1 MHGPLDPYVTFKLV
15 LMGLCLLLSG
25 FFASS
30 EAALFSLTPLHLHK
44 MREERFPFFSSVE
57 RLLETPRRLLIT
69 IIAGNEIVNIVLT
82 ATATALFISLFGER
96 GEWLTVAVLSP
107 VLFLFGEAV
116 PKIFG
121 KTYSM
126 RLSSTVAPLMSLIQ
140 RMEFP
145 LVWLL
150 ERISGFILGPM
161 RTREA
166 AEGDPLMEDEFRSLV
181 DAGYQEG
188 ILETGQRDLIH
199 RVFELA
205 DTPVCDIM
213 TPRVDMFCLPLS
225 TSAGELRRKIVEQ
238 GYSRIPLYGT
248 GPDDIVGILYARDLL
263 GLMAEGRSPGSVEAL
278 LRKPYFVPEVR
289 SADQVLRDFQKRNMH
304 MAVVVDEYGGISG
317 LVTMEDIL
325 EALFGD
331 IYDERDTR
339 KRPVHR
345 IDEKTL
351 MVSGVLS
358 IDDFNEIAGTSIP
371 SEDFGTVGGFVL
383 HLFGRLPARGD
394 RVETEGLSFVVR
406 KTKGTRILN
415 VRVTREEAP

>member
-1 MHGPLDPYVTFKLV
+1 MDSYDTFKLV
-15 LMGLCLLLSG
+15 LMGLCLLLSA
-25 FFASS
+25 FFSSS
-30 EAALFSLTPLHLHK
+30 EAALFSLTSLHLHK
-44 MREERFPFFSSVE
+44 MREERFPFFSHVE
-57 RLLETPRRLLIT
+57 RLLETPRRLLVT
-69 IIAGNEIVNIVLT
+69 IIAGNEIVNVVLS
-82 ATATALFISLFGER
+82 AMATALFISLFGDR

-107 VLFLFGEAV
+107 VLFLFGEAI

-126 RLSSTVAPLMSLIQ
+126 RLSSMVAPFMSLVQ
-140 RMEFP
+140 RLEFP

-150 ERISGFILGPM
+150 EKISGFILGPL
-161 RTREA
+161 RAREA
-166 AEGDPLMEDEFRSLV
+166 AEGEALMEDEFRSLV
-181 DAGYQEG
+181 DAGYKEG
-188 ILETGQRDLIH
+188 ILGTGQRDLIH

-205 DTPVCDIM
+205 DTPVSDIM

-248 GPDDIVGILYARDLL
+248 GPDDVVGILYARDLL
-263 GLMAEGRSPGSVEAL
+263 GLMAEGRTPASLEAL

-304 MAVVVDEYGGISG
+304 MAIVVDEYGGISG

-345 IDEKTL
+345 IDEQTL

-358 IDDFNEIAGTSIP
+358 IDEFNEIAGTSIP
-371 SEDFGTVGGFVL
+371 SEDFGTVGGYVL
-383 HLFGRLPARGD
+383 HLFGKLPARGD
-394 RVETEGLSFVVR
+394 EIAAAGMSFVVR
-406 KTKGTRILN
+406 KVKGTRILS
-415 VRVTREEAP
+415 VRVSRGGEP

>member
-1 MHGPLDPYVTFKLV
+1 
-15 LMGLCLLLSG
+15 
-25 FFASS
+25 
-30 EAALFSLTPLHLHK
+30 
-44 MREERFPFFSSVE
+44 
-57 RLLETPRRLLIT
+57 
-69 IIAGNEIVNIVLT
+69 
-82 ATATALFISLFGER
+82 
-96 GEWLTVAVLSP
+96 

-140 RMEFP
+140 RAEFP

-150 ERISGFILGPM
+150 EKISGFILGPL
-161 RTREA
+161 RAREA
-166 AEGDPLMEDEFRSLV
+166 AEGEALMEDEFRSLV
-181 DAGYQEG
+181 DAGYKEG

-205 DTPVCDIM
+205 DTPVNDIM

-225 TSAGELRRKIVEQ
+225 TDPQALRREIVEQ

-248 GPDDIVGILYARDLL
+248 GPDDVVGILYARDLL
-263 GLMAEGRSPGSVEAL
+263 GLMAEGRSPGSVESL

-304 MAVVVDEYGGISG
+304 MAIVVDEYGGIAG

-351 MVSGVLS
+351 MVSGALS
-358 IDDFNEIAGTSIP
+358 VDDFNEIAGTSIP
-371 SEDFGTVGGFVL
+371 SEDFGTVGGFVF
-383 HLFGRLPARGD
+383 HLFGRLPARGEK
-394 RVETEGLSFVVR
+394 VSAEGLTFAVR
-406 KTKGTRILN
+406 KIKGTRILS
-415 VRVTREEAP
+415 VRVTREEGP

>member
-1 MHGPLDPYVTFKLV
+1 
-15 LMGLCLLLSG
+15 MGLCLLLSG

-30 EAALFSLTPLHLHK
+30 EAALFSLTHLHLHK

-57 RLLETPRRLLIT
+57 KLLDTPRRLLVT
-69 IIAGNEIVNIVLT
+69 IIAGNEIVNIVLS

-140 RMEFP
+140 RVEFP

-150 ERISGFILGPM
+150 EKISGFILGPL
-161 RTREA
+161 RAREA
-166 AEGDPLMEDEFRSLV
+166 AEGETLMEDEFRSLV
-181 DAGYQEG
+181 DAGYKEG

-225 TSAGELRRKIVEQ
+225 TSSGELRKKIVEQ

-248 GPDDIVGILYARDLL
+248 GPDDVVGILYARDLL
-263 GLMAEGRSPGSVEAL
+263 GLMAEGRSPGTAESL

-304 MAVVVDEYGGISG
+304 MAIVVDEYGGISG

-351 MVSGVLS
+351 MVSGALS

-371 SEDFGTVGGFVL
+371 SEDYGTVGGFVF
-383 HLFGRLPARGD
+383 HLFGRLPDRGD
-394 RVETEGLSFVVR
+394 RVESGGLTFVVR
-406 KTKGTRILN
+406 KIKGTRILS
-415 VRVTREEAP
+415 VRVTREEGS

>member
-1 MHGPLDPYVTFKLV
+1 
-15 LMGLCLLLSG
+15 MGLCLLLSG

-30 EAALFSLTPLHLHK
+30 EAALFSLTPLHMHK

-69 IIAGNEIVNIVLT
+69 IIAGNEIVNIILS

-96 GEWLTVAVLSP
+96 GEWITVAVLSP
-107 VLFLFGEAV
+107 VLFLFGEAI

-126 RLSSTVAPLMSLIQ
+126 RLSSMVAPLMGLIQ

-150 ERISGFILGPM
+150 ERISGLVLGPL
-161 RTREA
+161 RARESV
-166 AEGDPLMEDEFRSLV
+166 EGETLMEDEFRSLV

-199 RVFELA
+199 RVFDLA
-205 DTPVCDIM
+205 DTPVSDIM
-213 TPRVDMFCLPLS
+213 TPRVDMFCLPL
-225 TSAGELRRKIVEQ
+225 TTRPEDLRRRIIEQ
-238 GYSRIPLYGT
+238 RYSRIPLFGK
-248 GPDDIVGILYARDLL
+248 GPDDIVGVLYARDLL
-263 GLMAEGRSPGSVEAL
+263 GLMAEGGAPGPVETL

-304 MAVVVDEYGGISG
+304 VAFVVDEYGGISG
-317 LVTMEDIL
+317 IVTMEDIL
-325 EALFGD
+325 EELFGD

-339 KRPVHR
+339 ARPFRRV
-345 IDEKTL
+345 DERTL
-351 MVSGVLS
+351 MVSGALA
-358 IDDFNEIAGTSIP
+358 IDEFNEIAETSIP
-371 SEDFGTVGGFVL
+371 SEDFGTVGGYVL
-383 HLFGRLPARGD
+383 HLFGRLPSRGD
-394 RVETEGLSFVVR
+394 EVAMEGLTFVVR
-406 KTKGTRILN
+406 KVKGTRILS
-415 VRVTREEAP
+415 VRVTKEAAAHE

>member
-1 MHGPLDPYVTFKLV
+1 
-15 LMGLCLLLSG
+15 MGVCLLLSG

-30 EAALFSLTPLHLHK
+30 EAALFSLTPLHMHK
-44 MREERFPFFSSVE
+44 MREERFPFLSYVE
-57 RLLETPRRLLIT
+57 RLLEKPRRLLIT

-82 ATATALFISLFGER
+82 AAATALFISLFGER

-107 VLFLFGEAV
+107 VMFLFGEAI

-126 RLSSTVAPLMSLIQ
+126 RLSSMVAPLMGLIQ
-140 RMEFP
+140 RVEFP

-150 ERISGFILGPM
+150 EKISGFILGPL
-161 RTREA
+161 RARDATVGET
-166 AEGDPLMEDEFRSLV
+166 LMEDEFRSLV
-181 DAGYQEG
+181 DAGYKEG

-225 TSAGELRRKIVEQ
+225 TSAAELRRKIVEQ

-248 GPDDIVGILYARDLL
+248 GPDDVVGILYARDLL
-263 GLMAEGRSPGSVEAL
+263 GLMADGRTPGSVETL

-304 MAVVVDEYGGISG
+304 VAVVVDEYGGISG

-325 EALFGD
+325 EELFGD
-331 IYDERDTR
+331 IYDERDR
-339 KRPVHR
+339 RARPIHR

-351 MVSGVLS
+351 MVAGTLE

-371 SEDFGTVGGFVL
+371 SEDFGTIGGYVF

-394 RVETEGLSFVVR
+394 KVVSGGLAFVVR
-406 KTKGTRILN
+406 KIKGTRILS
-415 VRVTREEAP
+415 VRVTREDEP

>member
-1 MHGPLDPYVTFKLV
+1 
-15 LMGLCLLLSG
+15 MGLCLLLSG
-25 FFASS
+25 FFSSS

-44 MREERFPFFSSVE
+44 MREERFPFFAHVE

-140 RMEFP
+140 RVEFP

-150 ERISGFILGPM
+150 EKISGFILGPL
-161 RTREA
+161 RAREA
-166 AEGDPLMEDEFRSLV
+166 AEGEALMEDEFRSLV
-181 DAGYQEG
+181 DAGYKEG

-205 DTPVCDIM
+205 DTPVNDIM

-225 TSAGELRRKIVEQ
+225 TDPQALRREIVEQ

-248 GPDDIVGILYARDLL
+248 GPDDVVGILYARDLL
-263 GLMAEGRSPGSVEAL
+263 GLMAEGRSPGSVESL

-304 MAVVVDEYGGISG
+304 MAIVVDEYGGIAG

-351 MVSGVLS
+351 MVSGALS
-358 IDDFNEIAGTSIP
+358 VDDFNEIAGTSIP
-371 SEDFGTVGGFVL
+371 SEDFGTVGGFVF
-383 HLFGRLPARGD
+383 HLFGRLPARGEK
-394 RVETEGLSFVVR
+394 VSAEGLTFAVR
-406 KTKGTRILN
+406 KIKGTRILS
-415 VRVTREEAP
+415 VRVTREEGP

>member
-1 MHGPLDPYVTFKLV
+1 
-15 LMGLCLLLSG
+15 MGLCLLLSG
-25 FFASS
+25 FFSSS

-44 MREERFPFFSSVE
+44 MREERFPFFAHVE

-140 RMEFP
+140 RAEFP

-150 ERISGFILGPM
+150 EKISGFILGPL
-161 RTREA
+161 RAREA
-166 AEGDPLMEDEFRSLV
+166 AEGEALMEDEFRSLV
-181 DAGYQEG
+181 DAGYKEG

-205 DTPVCDIM
+205 DTPVNDIM

-225 TSAGELRRKIVEQ
+225 TDPQALRREIVEQ

-248 GPDDIVGILYARDLL
+248 GPDDVVGILYARDLL
-263 GLMAEGRSPGSVEAL
+263 GLMAEGRSPGSVESL

-304 MAVVVDEYGGISG
+304 MAIVVDEYGGIAG

-351 MVSGVLS
+351 MVSGALS
-358 IDDFNEIAGTSIP
+358 VDDFNEIAGTSIP
-371 SEDFGTVGGFVL
+371 SEDFGTVGGFVF
-383 HLFGRLPARGD
+383 HLFGRLPARGEK
-394 RVETEGLSFVVR
+394 VSAEGLTFAVR
-406 KTKGTRILN
+406 KIKGTRILS
-415 VRVTREEAP
+415 VRVTREEGP

>member
-1 MHGPLDPYVTFKLV
+1 
-15 LMGLCLLLSG
+15 MGLCLLLSG
-25 FFASS
+25 FFSSS

-44 MREERFPFFSSVE
+44 MREERFPFFAHVE

-96 GEWLTVAVLSP
+96 GEWLTVVVLSP

-140 RMEFP
+140 RAEFP

-150 ERISGFILGPM
+150 EKISGFILGPL
-161 RTREA
+161 RAREA
-166 AEGDPLMEDEFRSLV
+166 AEGEALMEDEFRSLV
-181 DAGYQEG
+181 DAGYKEG

-205 DTPVCDIM
+205 DTPVNDIM

-225 TSAGELRRKIVEQ
+225 TGPQALRREIVEQ

-248 GPDDIVGILYARDLL
+248 GPDDVVGILYARDLL
-263 GLMAEGRSPGSVEAL
+263 GLMAEGRSPGSVESL

-304 MAVVVDEYGGISG
+304 MAIVVDEYGGIAG

-351 MVSGVLS
+351 MVSGALS
-358 IDDFNEIAGTSIP
+358 VDDFNEIAGTSIP
-371 SEDFGTVGGFVL
+371 SEDFGTVGGFVF
-383 HLFGRLPARGD
+383 HLFGRLPARGEK
-394 RVETEGLSFVVR
+394 VSAEGLTFAVR
-406 KTKGTRILN
+406 KIKGTRILS
-415 VRVTREEAP
+415 VRVTREEGP

>member
-1 MHGPLDPYVTFKLV
+1 
-15 LMGLCLLLSG
+15 MGLCLLLSG
-25 FFASS
+25 FFSSS
-30 EAALFSLTPLHLHK
+30 EAALFSLTSLHLHK

-57 RLLETPRRLLIT
+57 RLLEKPRRLLIT
-69 IIAGNEIVNIVLT
+69 IIVGNEIVNIVLT
-82 ATATALFISLFGER
+82 AAATALFISLFEER
-96 GEWLTVAVLSP
+96 GEWVTVAVLSP

-126 RLSSTVAPLMSLIQ
+126 RLSSLVAPLMGLIQ
-140 RMEFP
+140 QVEFP
-145 LVWLL
+145 LVWLM
-150 ERISGFILGPM
+150 EKISGFILGPL
-161 RTREA
+161 RARDA
-166 AEGDPLMEDEFRSLV
+166 AEGETLMEDEFRSLV
-181 DAGYQEG
+181 DAGYKEG

-225 TSAGELRRKIVEQ
+225 TSAAELRRKIVEQ

-248 GPDDIVGILYARDLL
+248 GPDDLVGILYARDLL
-263 GLMAEGRSPGSVEAL
+263 GLMADGRTPGSVEAL
-278 LRKPYFVPEVR
+278 LRKPYFVPEAR

-304 MAVVVDEYGGISG
+304 VAVVVDEYGGISG

-325 EALFGD
+325 EELFGD
-331 IYDERDTR
+331 IYDERDR
-339 KRPVHR
+339 RVKPVHR

-351 MVSGVLS
+351 MVAGALE
-358 IDDFNEIAGTSIP
+358 IDEFNEIAGTSIP
-371 SEDFGTVGGFVL
+371 SEDFGTIGGYVF

-394 RVETEGLSFVVR
+394 KVVSGGLAFVVR
-406 KTKGTRILN
+406 KIKGTRILS
-415 VRVTREEAP
+415 VRVTREDEP

>member
-1 MHGPLDPYVTFKLV
+1 
-15 LMGLCLLLSG
+15 MGLCLLLSG
-25 FFASS
+25 FFSSS

-44 MREERFPFFSSVE
+44 MREERFPFFAHVE

-140 RMEFP
+140 RAEFP

-150 ERISGFILGPM
+150 EKISGFILGPL
-161 RTREA
+161 RAREA
-166 AEGDPLMEDEFRSLV
+166 AEGEALMEDEFRSLV
-181 DAGYQEG
+181 DAGYKEG

-205 DTPVCDIM
+205 DTPVNDIM

-225 TSAGELRRKIVEQ
+225 TGPQALRREIVEQ

-248 GPDDIVGILYARDLL
+248 GPDDVVGILYARDLL
-263 GLMAEGRSPGSVEAL
+263 GLMAEGRSPGSVESL

-304 MAVVVDEYGGISG
+304 MAIVVDEYGGIAG

-351 MVSGVLS
+351 MVSGALS
-358 IDDFNEIAGTSIP
+358 VDDFNEIAGTSIP
-371 SEDFGTVGGFVL
+371 SEDFGTVGGFVF
-383 HLFGRLPARGD
+383 HLFGRLPARGEK
-394 RVETEGLSFVVR
+394 VSAEGLTFAVR
-406 KTKGTRILN
+406 KIKGTRILS
-415 VRVTREEAP
+415 VRVTREEGP

>member
-1 MHGPLDPYVTFKLV
+1 
-15 LMGLCLLLSG
+15 MGLCLLLSG
-25 FFASS
+25 FFSSS

-44 MREERFPFFSSVE
+44 MREERFPFFAHVE

-140 RMEFP
+140 RVEFP

-150 ERISGFILGPM
+150 EKISGFILGPL
-161 RTREA
+161 RAREA
-166 AEGDPLMEDEFRSLV
+166 AEGEALMEDEFRSLV
-181 DAGYQEG
+181 DAGYKEG

-205 DTPVCDIM
+205 DTPVNDIM

-225 TSAGELRRKIVEQ
+225 TDPQALRREIVEQ

-248 GPDDIVGILYARDLL
+248 GPDDVVGILYARDLL
-263 GLMAEGRSPGSVEAL
+263 GLMAEGRSPGSVESL

-304 MAVVVDEYGGISG
+304 MAIVVDEYGGIAG

-351 MVSGVLS
+351 MVSGALS
-358 IDDFNEIAGTSIP
+358 VDDFNEIAGTSIP
-371 SEDFGTVGGFVL
+371 SEDFGTVGGFVF
-383 HLFGRLPARGD
+383 HLFGRLPVRGEK
-394 RVETEGLSFVVR
+394 VAAEGLTFVVR
-406 KTKGTRILN
+406 KIKGTRILS
-415 VRVTREEAP
+415 VRVTREEGP

>member
-1 MHGPLDPYVTFKLV
+1 MDPYVTFKLV

-25 FFASS
+25 FFSSS

-44 MREERFPFFSSVE
+44 MREERFPFFAHVE

-140 RMEFP
+140 RAEFP

-150 ERISGFILGPM
+150 EKISGFILGPL
-161 RTREA
+161 RAREA
-166 AEGDPLMEDEFRSLV
+166 AEGEALMEDEFRSLV
-181 DAGYQEG
+181 DAGYKEG

-205 DTPVCDIM
+205 DTPVNDIM

-225 TSAGELRRKIVEQ
+225 TGPQALRREIVEQ

-248 GPDDIVGILYARDLL
+248 GPDDVVGILYARDLL
-263 GLMAEGRSPGSVEAL
+263 GLMAEGRSPGSVESL

-304 MAVVVDEYGGISG
+304 MAIVVDEYGGIAG

-351 MVSGVLS
+351 MVSGALS
-358 IDDFNEIAGTSIP
+358 VDDFNEIAGTSIP
-371 SEDFGTVGGFVL
+371 SEDFGTVGGFVF
-383 HLFGRLPARGD
+383 HLFGRLPARGEK
-394 RVETEGLSFVVR
+394 VSAEGLTFAVR
-406 KTKGTRILN
+406 KIKGTRILS
-415 VRVTREEAP
+415 VRVTREEGP

>member
-1 MHGPLDPYVTFKLV
+1 
-15 LMGLCLLLSG
+15 MGLCLLLSG

-44 MREERFPFFSSVE
+44 MREERFPFFAHVE
-57 RLLETPRRLLIT
+57 RILETPRRLLIT
-69 IIAGNEIVNIVLT
+69 IIAGNEIVNIILS
-82 ATATALFISLFGER
+82 ATATALFISLYGER

-126 RLSSTVAPLMSLIQ
+126 RLSSLVAPLMSLIQ

-150 ERISGFILGPM
+150 EKISGFILGPL
-161 RTREA
+161 RAREA
-166 AEGDPLMEDEFRSLV
+166 AESDTLMEDEFRSLV

-205 DTPVCDIM
+205 DTPVNDIM

-248 GPDDIVGILYARDLL
+248 GPDDVVGILYARDLL
-263 GLMAEGRSPGSVEAL
+263 GLLAEGRSPGSVESL

-304 MAVVVDEYGGISG
+304 MAIVVDEYGGLSG

-351 MVSGVLS
+351 MVSGALS
-358 IDDFNEIAGTSIP
+358 VDDFNEIAGTSIP
-371 SEDFGTVGGFVL
+371 SEDFGTVGGFVF
-383 HLFGRLPARGD
+383 HLFGRLPARGEK
-394 RVETEGLSFVVR
+394 VAAEGLTFVVR
-406 KTKGTRILN
+406 KIKGTRILS
-415 VRVTREEAP
+415 VRVTREEGP

>member
-1 MHGPLDPYVTFKLV
+1 MDPYVTFKLI

-44 MREERFPFFSSVE
+44 MREERFPFFSHVE
-57 RLLETPRRLLIT
+57 RLLEAPRRLLVT
-69 IIAGNEIVNIVLT
+69 IIAGNEIVNIVLS
-82 ATATALFISLFGER
+82 ATATALFISLFGDR

-126 RLSSTVAPLMSLIQ
+126 RLSSMVAPLMSFVQ
-140 RMEFP
+140 RVEFP

-150 ERISGFILGPM
+150 EKISGFILGPL
-161 RTREA
+161 RAREL
-166 AEGDPLMEDEFRSLV
+166 AEGETLMEEEFRSLV
-181 DAGYQEG
+181 DAGYKEG

-205 DTPVCDIM
+205 DTPVSDIM

-225 TSAGELRRKIVEQ
+225 TSAGELRRKIVQQ
-238 GYSRIPLYGT
+238 GYSRVPLYGT

-263 GLMAEGRSPGSVEAL
+263 GLLAEGRAPASVETL

-304 MAVVVDEYGGISG
+304 VALVVDEYGGISG

-325 EALFGD
+325 EELFGD

-339 KRPVHR
+339 ARPFRR
-345 IDEKTL
+345 IDAKSL
-351 MVSGVLS
+351 MVSGALE
-358 IDDFNEIAGTSIP
+358 IDEFNEITGTSIP

-394 RVETEGLSFVVR
+394 KVASDGLTFVVR
-406 KTKGTRILN
+406 KIKGTRILSL
-415 VRVTREEAP
+415 RVTQEEGS

>member
-1 MHGPLDPYVTFKLV
+1 
-15 LMGLCLLLSG
+15 MGLCLLLSG

-44 MREERFPFFSSVE
+44 MREERFPFFAHVE
-57 RLLETPRRLLIT
+57 RILETPRRLLIT
-69 IIAGNEIVNIVLT
+69 IIAGNEIVNIILS
-82 ATATALFISLFGER
+82 ATATALFISLYGER

-126 RLSSTVAPLMSLIQ
+126 RLSSLVAPLMSLIQ

-150 ERISGFILGPM
+150 EKISGFILGPL
-161 RTREA
+161 RAREA
-166 AEGDPLMEDEFRSLV
+166 AESDTLMEDEFRSLV

-205 DTPVCDIM
+205 DTPVNDIM

-225 TSAGELRRKIVEQ
+225 TGPQALRREIVEQ

-248 GPDDIVGILYARDLL
+248 GPDDVVGILYARDLL
-263 GLMAEGRSPGSVEAL
+263 GLMAEGRSPGSVESL

-304 MAVVVDEYGGISG
+304 MAIVVDEYGGLSG

-351 MVSGVLS
+351 MVSGALS
-358 IDDFNEIAGTSIP
+358 VDEFNEIAGTSIP
-371 SEDFGTVGGFVL
+371 SEDFGTVGGFVF
-383 HLFGRLPARGD
+383 HLFGRLPARGEK
-394 RVETEGLSFVVR
+394 VAAEGLTFVVR
-406 KTKGTRILN
+406 KIKGTRILS
-415 VRVTREEAP
+415 VRVTREEGP

>member
-1 MHGPLDPYVTFKLV
+1 
-15 LMGLCLLLSG
+15 MGLCLLLSG

-44 MREERFPFFSSVE
+44 MREERFPFFAHVE
-57 RLLETPRRLLIT
+57 RILETPRRLLIT
-69 IIAGNEIVNIVLT
+69 IIAGNEIVNIILS
-82 ATATALFISLFGER
+82 ATATALFISLYGER

-126 RLSSTVAPLMSLIQ
+126 RLSSLVAPLMSLIQ

-150 ERISGFILGPM
+150 EKISGFILGPL
-161 RTREA
+161 RAREA
-166 AEGDPLMEDEFRSLV
+166 AESDTLMEDEFRSLV

-205 DTPVCDIM
+205 DTPVNDIM

-248 GPDDIVGILYARDLL
+248 GPDDVVGILYARDLL
-263 GLMAEGRSPGSVEAL
+263 GLLAEGRSPGSVESL

-304 MAVVVDEYGGISG
+304 MAIVVDEYGGLSG

-351 MVSGVLS
+351 MVSGALS
-358 IDDFNEIAGTSIP
+358 VDEFNEIAGTSIP
-371 SEDFGTVGGFVL
+371 SEDFGTVGGFVF
-383 HLFGRLPARGD
+383 HLFGRLPARGEK
-394 RVETEGLSFVVR
+394 VAAEGLTFVVR
-406 KTKGTRILN
+406 KIKGTRILS
-415 VRVTREEAP
+415 VRVTREEGP

>member
-1 MHGPLDPYVTFKLV
+1 
-15 LMGLCLLLSG
+15 MGLCLLLSG

-44 MREERFPFFSSVE
+44 MREERFPFFAHVE
-57 RLLETPRRLLIT
+57 RILETPRRLLIT
-69 IIAGNEIVNIVLT
+69 IIAGNEIVNIILS
-82 ATATALFISLFGER
+82 ATATALFISLYGER

-126 RLSSTVAPLMSLIQ
+126 RLSSLVAPLMSLIQ

-150 ERISGFILGPM
+150 EKISGFILGPL
-161 RTREA
+161 RAREA
-166 AEGDPLMEDEFRSLV
+166 AESDTLMEDEFRSLV

-205 DTPVCDIM
+205 DTPVNDIM

-248 GPDDIVGILYARDLL
+248 GPDDVVGILYARDLL
-263 GLMAEGRSPGSVEAL
+263 GLLAEGRSPGSVESL

-304 MAVVVDEYGGISG
+304 MAIVVDEYGGLSG

-351 MVSGVLS
+351 MVSGALS
-358 IDDFNEIAGTSIP
+358 VDEFNEIAGTSIP
-371 SEDFGTVGGFVL
+371 SEDFGTVGGFVF
-383 HLFGRLPARGD
+383 HLFGRLPARGEK
-394 RVETEGLSFVVR
+394 VSAEGLTFAVR
-406 KTKGTRILN
+406 KIKGTRILS
-415 VRVTREEAP
+415 VRVTREEGP